1 VQQQTANGGGEGPLM
16 LRGPVDK
23 CDTWVAMLRACAAG
37 CRSLSRD
44 GITCDAQC
52 RSLALR
58 DAMEWTH
65 DDFALRQP
73 WAARH
78 TRRPMLFG
86 RGGGREGTR
95 SAAAAYFGQLC
106 LYALER
112 CADCARRGVALDA
125 ALQHLEP
132 FSERLYHCTREMN
145 ADPSRGGRCLLD
157 YAGITKAVHGTVWE
171 MANALATGV
180 ERKHEAGR
188 GSIRDDLAFD
198 IGDWIRTAE
207 AIEAAAPATTSTAAG
222 RTEVHHHDA
231 RDPEDCAASASPLV
245 VASCKLGGGG
255 SGKRLP
261 TPRPTTVDMD
271 LKETRELFGRSV
283 DPAASS
289 GAPTPLHA
297 PRHMDVHALSSRS
310 QLLTVAPATASP
322 LVMAARANAV
332 LTLSPPSPLPLSPNV
347 SCSAPLLLLP
357 RSRAAPTPLAANAV
371 AAPSRPMS
379 RASSFVGLSGSPKAQ
394 RRAASP
400 SNPASP
406 RSAATTPRVGA
417 VCDAEMTPIHKPSS
431 LRLVAVDTLELSTAG
446 DAPPRNVFLLD
457 DAAAPRTPAASS
469 SPSLHHVTAAP
480 TGVPRL
486 PGAATAGH
494 QQCDISADSNEESTS
509 PLLTVTAAP
518 IQAMPPPPVALV
530 NSDDPSSELSTSVNG
545 AAHISLSPLLLVTA
559 HDDVG
564 RPPHFRLDGAAI
576 SPTAPSSDPGAVGG
590 SPMFHVCPPRVLVPM
605 ARQRSSLEDDDP
617 LALAH
622 SGSRSFAPPHAAAA
636 SASAASPRNG
646 APHSPTIIATAPVP
660 FPSVRRVTATEAA
673 AAAGRCFREAFR
685 EPLRS
690 VLDLARRWQLCLTQS
705 TARVA
710 AHGLRNVEYFNAAT
724 GALLRSCPSGS
735 ICVPPSAF
743 PFLQLS
749 TPAQPATSAR
759 SVHSAIGPNEHHQT
773 EIRDRLTR
781 VAFEAAFDGFLRRV
795 WRTLAHPQPFSRD
808 ATTCVGVALVAH
820 SLFSIEIA
828 ALIEEIEAGHADVSL
843 PPLQFGVA
851 VKDQPCLRPDATADG
866 ASPRLHVA
874 DITAN
879 AASLRRR
886 LRPQEIGPVAPL
898 LSFLLEEAPRSS
910 SSVSDAIPSSSS
922 SAALAIHE
930 MWALRAA
937 ASAKH
942 QRPLVQV
949 LSTVVTAD
957 NYEALGA
964 AWPLLVTLVAH
975 IRSGLSKLTPLPN
988 EATAGQTL
996 AAVLS
1001 ASEVARWAP
1010 GVTVA
1015 LRSPALVVRA
1025 TSAASAS
1032 RPLTRESDPS
1042 VGSPRNTFLGGSDKD
1057 PQPAPAAGMVRVPL
1071 VVATPGA
1078 SAPSVGAALYDISA
1092 FIDAGDAPTAGSTVY
1107 MLHPD
1112 SQLEATVRRRSVTD
1126 SAGRSPGLFRGSGLF
1141 ASLASTDSFYLPAS
1155 LDGGSPRAAL
1165 RQAVELHL
1173 TPRVIATPAAKSVLH
1188 ATC

>member
-1 VQQQTANGGGEGPLM
+1 
-16 LRGPVDK
+16 
-23 CDTWVAMLRACAAG
+23 
-37 CRSLSRD
+37 
-44 GITCDAQC
+44 
-52 RSLALR
+52 
-58 DAMEWTH
+58 
-65 DDFALRQP
+65 
-73 WAARH
+73 
-78 TRRPMLFG
+78 
-86 RGGGREGTR
+86 
-95 SAAAAYFGQLC
+95 
-106 LYALER
+106 
-112 CADCARRGVALDA
+112 
-125 ALQHLEP
+125 
-132 FSERLYHCTREMN
+132 
-145 ADPSRGGRCLLD
+145 
-157 YAGITKAVHGTVWE
+157 
-171 MANALATGV
+171 
-180 ERKHEAGR
+180 
-188 GSIRDDLAFD
+188 
-198 IGDWIRTAE
+198 
-207 AIEAAAPATTSTAAG
+207 
-222 RTEVHHHDA
+222 
-231 RDPEDCAASASPLV
+231 
-245 VASCKLGGGG
+245 
-255 SGKRLP
+255 
-261 TPRPTTVDMD
+261 
-271 LKETRELFGRSV
+271 
-283 DPAASS
+283 
-289 GAPTPLHA
+289 
-297 PRHMDVHALSSRS
+297 
-310 QLLTVAPATASP
+310 
-322 LVMAARANAV
+322 
-332 LTLSPPSPLPLSPNV
+332 
-347 SCSAPLLLLP
+347 
-357 RSRAAPTPLAANAV
+357 
-371 AAPSRPMS
+371 
-379 RASSFVGLSGSPKAQ
+379 
-394 RRAASP
+394 
-400 SNPASP
+400 
-406 RSAATTPRVGA
+406 
-417 VCDAEMTPIHKPSS
+417 
-431 LRLVAVDTLELSTAG
+431 
-446 DAPPRNVFLLD
+446 
-457 DAAAPRTPAASS
+457 
-469 SPSLHHVTAAP
+469 
-480 TGVPRL
+480 
-486 PGAATAGH
+486 
-494 QQCDISADSNEESTS
+494 
-509 PLLTVTAAP
+509 
-518 IQAMPPPPVALV
+518 
-530 NSDDPSSELSTSVNG
+530 
-545 AAHISLSPLLLVTA
+545 
-559 HDDVG
+559 
-564 RPPHFRLDGAAI
+564 
-576 SPTAPSSDPGAVGG
+576 
-590 SPMFHVCPPRVLVPM
+590 
-605 ARQRSSLEDDDP
+605 
-617 LALAH
+617 
-622 SGSRSFAPPHAAAA
+622 
-636 SASAASPRNG
+636 
-646 APHSPTIIATAPVP
+646 VP

-685 EPLRS
+685 GPLRS

-724 GALLRSCPSGS
+724 AALLRLCPSGS

-743 PFLQLS
+743 PFLQS
-749 TPAQPATSAR
+749 SPAQPATSPR
-759 SVHSAIGPNEHHQT
+759 SVHSAIGPEHHQT

-781 VAFEAAFDGFLRRV
+781 VAFEAAFDGFLRHV

-851 VKDQPCLRPDATADG
+851 VKDQPCLRPDPTADG

-898 LSFLLEEAPRSS
+898 LSFLLEEAPRTTSS
-910 SSVSDAIPSSSS
+910 SEAVPSSS

-975 IRSGLSKLTPLPN
+975 IRSALSKLTPLPT

-1025 TSAASAS
+1025 SASAASAS

-1057 PQPAPAAGMVRVPL
+1057 PQSAPAAGMVRVPL

-1141 ASLASTDSFYLPAS
+1141 ASLASTDSFYLPAG
-1155 LDGGSPRAAL
+1155 LDGGSPRTAS

-1173 TPRVIATPAAKSVLH
+1173 TPRVTATPAAKSVLH
-1188 ATC
+1188 ATR